1 MNLKQISRGPLAG
14 KYAVSDCGQ
23 IVNCLTGR
31 VLKPDQTTTNRGKR
45 QTYYRVNL
53 FANNRGYKFAV
64 HRLVAMAFLPNP
76 DKKPEV
82 NHIDGNRHNN
92 HVSNLEWVTRKENS
106 LHSTQILKKN
116 IGSAVKS
123 SKLKEED
130 VKEIVKLL
138 EDTPIKEIASVY
150 KVTYDCIWRISKGF
164 NWSHVTNIRK
174 EAINA
179 SSH

>member
-53 FANNRGYKFAV
+53 FANNRSYKFAV

-92 HVSNLEWVTRKENS
+92 HVFNLEWVTKSENMQHAAKTNLAS
-106 LHSTQILKKN
+106 AGSMNGMSKYTEAQIQQVLQYSEMGMSRREVSEITGVLISTIKDVRM
-116 IGSAVKS
+116 GRAWAHVK
-123 SKLKEED
+123 
-130 VKEIVKLL
+130 VV
-138 EDTPIKEIASVY
+138 
-150 KVTYDCIWRISKGF
+150 
-164 NWSHVTNIRK
+164 
-174 EAINA
+174 
-179 SSH
+179 